1 MKVISFYSFKGGT
14 GRTTTTAN
22 VGAELARRKK
32 NVVIIDLD
40 LAGPG
45 LDIVLGVKKDAPV
58 YIQDYLK
65 EPSDS
70 NFEKV
75 LYDLKAEAQYR
86 KLAGS
91 LYFVPANLDV
101 QSPVDASTDM
111 VHVIISEFIHTIAE
125 RDPKIDYCLIDSQS
139 GYTDLSATVLDISD
153 HLFILSKFSRQ
164 HIIGTVLYHKLL
176 THLRTSKNLQ
186 LDFDVVISVVPE
198 TTNKKEEQLRKDYL
212 AFIKKNTLR
221 DILVEIPDLP
231 SLKWREQ
238 VIIGKSIAGAGEAMQ
253 AFRVIADRCVALHSE

>member
-40 LAGPG
+40 IDGPG
-45 LDIVLGVKKDAPV
+45 LDIVLGVKKDASV

-65 EPSDS
+65 EPSPA

-75 LYDLKAEAQYR
+75 LYDLRTEAQYR
-86 KLAGS
+86 KLGGS
-91 LYFVPANLDV
+91 LFFVPANLDV
-101 QSPVDASTDM
+101 QSPVDASTDI
-111 VHVIISEFIHTIAE
+111 VHTIISDFVNTLANKS
-125 RDPKIDYCLIDSQS
+125 DPKIDYCIIDSQS
-139 GYTDLSATVLDISD
+139 GYTDLSATVLDISN

-176 THLRTSKNLQ
+176 THLRSTKNLQ
-186 LDFDVVISVVPE
+186 LDFDIVISVVPE
-198 TTNKKEEQLRKDYL
+198 ITNKKEDQLRKDYL
-212 AFIKKNTLR
+212 AFIKKNTKR
-221 DILVEIPDLP
+221 DILVEIPDFA

-238 VIIGKSIAGAGEAMQ
+238 VIIGKSIAGSVEAIK
-253 AFRVIADRCVALHSE
+253 AFKAISDRCIALH